1 MPLSIRNSD
10 AEKLAREVSKIS
22 GENLTKTI
30 IHALEEK
37 LERLRGSCKAVNIAE
52 EIMSISKRCSS
63 LPDIDKRSADEILGY
78 DKNEG
83 F

>member
-37 LERLRGSCKAVNIAE
+37 LERLRGSRKAVNIAE